1 MGYCMMGEKQINA
14 MIINEKDHVIMTT
27 ETVKKGQTL
36 CYRDTGGCHTLTALE
51 DIPKY
56 HKAAVK
62 AVKRGEQVLKYG
74 ENIGRAL
81 ADIEPGAWVHTH
93 NLSDYPEEE

>member
-1 MGYCMMGEKQINA
+1 MGEHQINA
-14 MIINEKDHVIMTT
+14 MIIKEQDHVIMTT
-27 ETVKKGQTL
+27 EAVKKGQTL
-36 CYRDTGGCHTLTALE
+36 CYKDTGGLHMLTALD

-62 AVKRGEQVLKYG
+62 AVTRGEEVLKYG
-74 ENIGRAL
+74 EHIGRAT
-81 ADIEPGAWVHTH
+81 ADIKPGEWVHTH